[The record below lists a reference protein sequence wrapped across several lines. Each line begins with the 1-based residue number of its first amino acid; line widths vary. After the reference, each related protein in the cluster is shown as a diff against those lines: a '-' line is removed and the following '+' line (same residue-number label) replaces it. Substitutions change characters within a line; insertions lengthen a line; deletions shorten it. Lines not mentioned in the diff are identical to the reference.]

1 MSVVAGAAEAGE
13 FCAEDCADADV
24 SAIDDEAGA
33 AHPAKEYDQQLPD
46 ESEHSQPHASAMAA
60 LTGASAAPTQAT
72 PQAGTETE
80 AVAPLSDDVLSVN
93 VTCHEDKHYQWNV
106 NYNAGA
112 PETTYAVYADYR
124 YETGGGF
131 DGGGGSFS
139 DPLASTT
146 AAHYAGVL
154 TTGIYGIGSSG
165 TSTGHA
171 GPNGTRVYVTVTV
184 NGYTQEGWDD
194 C

>member
-1 MSVVAGAAEAGE
+1 MNTKTKTGRIGTFAAACIG
-13 FCAEDCADADV
+13 
-24 SAIDDEAGA
+24 
-33 AHPAKEYDQQLPD
+33 L
-46 ESEHSQPHASAMAA
+46 AA

-184 NGYTQEGWDD
+184 NGYTQQGWDD